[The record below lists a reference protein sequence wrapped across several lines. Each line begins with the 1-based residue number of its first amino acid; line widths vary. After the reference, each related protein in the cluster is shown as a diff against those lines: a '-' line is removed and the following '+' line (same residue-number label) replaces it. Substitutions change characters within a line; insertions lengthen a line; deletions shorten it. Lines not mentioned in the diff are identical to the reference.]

1 MFFHIT
7 GKSVNSILSLIERT
21 VPQII
26 KQFIKMR
33 LKKAKDWQGNHSL
46 KQDYF
51 EKKFKIS
58 LQVPPV
64 MN

>member
-1 MFFHIT
+1 
-7 GKSVNSILSLIERT
+7 
-21 VPQII
+21 
-26 KQFIKMR
+26 MR